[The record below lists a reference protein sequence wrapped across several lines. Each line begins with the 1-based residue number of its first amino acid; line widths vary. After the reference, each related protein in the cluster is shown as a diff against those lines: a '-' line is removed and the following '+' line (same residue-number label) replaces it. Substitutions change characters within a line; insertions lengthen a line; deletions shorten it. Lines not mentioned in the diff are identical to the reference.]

1 MIKVIHIVGARPQ
14 FVKLAP
20 LYYQMKENQFMQE
33 ILHTGQHYDDNMSK
47 NFFSTLNIPEPN
59 YNLSINNLS
68 HGSMTGRMIENIEKV
83 LINKQ
88 FDYVVLY
95 GDTNSTLAGAIA
107 SKKLGFRIIHVE
119 AGVRNHDKNMPEEIN
134 RALTDRISDLL
145 FCSSVIS
152 YNNLKNEGYVNIDCK
167 LANVGD
173 LMFETFQKNF
183 NSENTTVSNNIL
195 FTCHREDNLR
205 KENLSQIVTAINK
218 LSENYKIIFPAHPST
233 RNKLK
238 KYKLKCNFKV
248 LEPMPYPKLLGETGK
263 SKFVITDSGG
273 LIKEAYWLK
282 KPSLSIMKNPVWP
295 ELIKAKVS
303 FNSYPDSSNILSEFL
318 RLGQVNSF
326 PDNIFGNGSASES
339 IVKIIS
345 EDYFEKIKEDVI

>member
-20 LYYQMKENQFMQE
+20 LFYQMRDNKFIQE

-47 NFFSTLNIPEPN
+47 FFFSTLNIPEPN

-68 HGSMTGRMIENIEKV
+68 HGAMTGRMIENIEKV

-107 SKKLGFRIIHVE
+107 AKKLGFRIIHIE
-119 AGVRNHDKNMPEEIN
+119 AGVRNHNNNMPEEIN

-145 FCSSVIS
+145 FCSSIAS
-152 YNNLKNEGYVNIDCK
+152 YNNLKNEGYINIDCK
-167 LANVGD
+167 FANVGD
-173 LMFETFQKNF
+173 LMFETLRN
-183 NSENTTVSNNIL
+183 NLHSESYRGSNNIL

-205 KENLSQIVTAINK
+205 KENLSQIITAIDK
-218 LSENYKIIFPAHPST
+218 LSENFNIIFPAHPST

-238 KYKLKCNFKV
+238 KYKLKCNFNV
-248 LEPMPYPKLLGETGK
+248 LEPMSYPILLEETGK

-282 KPSLSIMKNPVWP
+282 KPSLSIMNTPVWL

-303 FNSYPDSSNILSEFL
+303 FNSYPHSSNILSEFL
-318 RLGQVNSF
+318 RLDQVSTF

>member
-14 FVKLAP
+14 FIKLAP
-20 LYYQMKENQFMQE
+20 LFYKMRDNKFIQE

-47 NFFSTLNIPEPN
+47 MFFSTLNIPEPN

-68 HGSMTGRMIENIEKV
+68 HGAMTGRMIENIEKI
-83 LINKQ
+83 LINKE

-107 SKKLGFRIIHVE
+107 ARKLGFRIIHIE

-145 FCSSVIS
+145 FCSSAIS
-152 YNNLKNEGYVNIDCK
+152 YDNLINEGFINLNCK

-173 LMFETFQKNF
+173 LMFETLIRNF
-183 NSENTTVSNNIL
+183 NNEDSTVSNNIL

-205 KENLSQIVTAINK
+205 KGNLSQIITSINK
-218 LSENYKIIFPAHPST
+218 LSDNYKIIFPAHPST

-238 KYKLKCNFKV
+238 KYKLKCNFDV
-248 LEPMPYPKLLGETGK
+248 LEPMSYRILLEEIGK

-282 KPSLSIMKNPVWP
+282 KPSLSIMNTPVWP

-303 FNSYPDSSNILSEFL
+303 FNSFPESSDILSEFL
-318 RLGQVNSF
+318 RLDQVSSF

-339 IVKIIS
+339 ILKIIK
-345 EDYFEKIKEDVI
+345 EDYFKIIKENVI